1 MNDLAIPFYAGL
13 LSVIALFA
21 VSFVLGVFLRA
32 VYLAFKKSVP
42 VKPEKKARRK
52 RRAKTPSAVRSIEI
66 DPEQIDRIYV
76 KKVS

>member
-1 MNDLAIPFYAGL
+1 MNDLAIPFYAGF
-13 LSVIALFA
+13 LSVVALFA
-21 VSFVLGVFLRA
+21 LSFILGVFLRA

-42 VKPEKKARRK
+42 LKPAKKTRRK
-52 RRAKTPSAVRSIEI
+52 RKAKTPSTVRSIEI